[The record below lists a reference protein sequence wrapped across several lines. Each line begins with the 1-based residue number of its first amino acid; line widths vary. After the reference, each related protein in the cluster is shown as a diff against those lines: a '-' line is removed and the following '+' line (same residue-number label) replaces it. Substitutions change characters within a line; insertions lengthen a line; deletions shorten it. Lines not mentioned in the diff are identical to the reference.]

1 MTPVQKTIAHAM
13 PWSGVRTWLPR
24 PFEWF
29 EVRDDHE
36 WRQVRC
42 NGVRISGGVVVVS
55 YKTRTWMGV
64 GSAHLSICRRVDSPT
79 GGVS

>member
-36 WRQVRC
+36 WRKVRC

-55 YKTRTWMGV
+55 YENWSRG
-64 GSAHLSICRRVDSPT
+64 GSALLSLCRRIDART
-79 GGVS
+79 GRGVS